1 MRRVSSTFFP
11 RILVQIAATEQTQQA
26 LADC

>member
-1 MRRVSSTFFP
+1 MRKGVLDFFP